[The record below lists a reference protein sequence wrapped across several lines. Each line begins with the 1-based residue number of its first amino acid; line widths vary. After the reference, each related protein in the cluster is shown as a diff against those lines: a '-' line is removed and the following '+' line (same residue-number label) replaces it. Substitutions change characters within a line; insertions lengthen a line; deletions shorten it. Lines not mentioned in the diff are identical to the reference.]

1 MQTPARIHRAHV
13 ENRLRRLPLSEKQR
27 EREERIVAATQT
39 LMACFADDVFTI
51 PKIALALRM
60 MPGTVRLYYLDIE
73 SILAEILVRHLREIS
88 RAIGRIP
95 HDHPNRQAAQ
105 RAAYIE
111 VTRTGWGAFTEPHQ
125 LLIEKRG
132 TLPDDLARPIEQM
145 RQCIGEA
152 LGGERAETALMLLD
166 DLQLEPA
173 KIETMLAPADSKAA
187 APAEPAEPAPPTAPA
202 PAAQQPHHKDWRL
215 AKRLKA
221 EAKRQARAARAARS
235 AAEGER
241 QPTESNPDPPAAP
254 RR

>member
-60 MPGTVRLYYLDIE
+60 MPGTVRLYYLDVE

-105 RAAYIE
+105 RAAYME
-111 VTRTGWGAFTEPHQ
+111 VTRTGWGAFTEPHF
-125 LLIEKRG
+125 LLIEKRKI
-132 TLPDDLARPIEQM
+132 LPDDLARPIEHM

-152 LGGERAETALMLLD
+152 LGGENAEAALMLLD
-166 DLQLEPA
+166 SLDLEAPE
-173 KIETMLAPADSKAA
+173 IEAMLARTQSEAA
-187 APAEPAEPAPPTAPA
+187 APAEPAEPPAPA
-202 PAAQQPHHKDWRL
+202 PAPHKPHFKDWKL
-215 AKRLKA
+215 ARRLKA
-221 EAKRQARAARAARS
+221 EAKRQARAARS

-241 QPTESNPDPPAAP
+241 QPTESNPDPPGAP